1 MKIAENRT
9 KILATYGPACAD
21 PKIIKDMIQAGV
33 DVFRFNFSH
42 GDHAFHKKGFEMVQE
57 INKTYGLNIG
67 ILGDLQGPK
76 IRVGDV
82 EENVSLE
89 IGNEVTLTNKEMISN
104 DKRVFVNYEKLPQE
118 VKSEERILMDD
129 GKITLKVKSTNGK
142 DEVVCKI
149 LDGGLLS
156 SKKGVNLPDSAI
168 SIRSLS
174 DKDKADLEF
183 AVGAGA
189 NWIALSF
196 VRKAEDISD
205 LRELIGGKK
214 DYLKL
219 IAKIEK
225 PEALKDIDHIIDAA
239 DGIMVARGDL
249 GVEVPIERMPLIQ
262 KDIVNRCIQ
271 KAKPV
276 VIATQMMESMIENST
291 PTRPEV
297 TDVANAVI
305 DGADAV
311 MLSGETSVG
320 KYPVKVIQ
328 TMERILENV
337 EKSDLIYNKNLIA
350 DKKSP
355 SFISD
360 TICYNSC
367 KIAND
372 LGAKAIIGMT
382 KSGYTGFMVSSYRP
396 KAKIFIFT
404 DDQRL
409 LNTLNLCWGV
419 RAFTYDRFVS
429 TDVTIR
435 DVIKILKKE
444 KLVNRGDIVVNSASM
459 PLREQGRTNMVK
471 VTVVK

>member
-1 MKIAENRT
+1 MKIVENRT

-21 PKIIKDMIQAGV
+21 LKIMKDMIQAGV

-42 GDHAFHKKGFEMVQE
+42 GDHAFHEKGIKMVQE
-57 INKTYGLNIG
+57 INKSFGLNIG
-67 ILGDLQGPK
+67 VLCDLQGPK
-76 IRVGDV
+76 IRVGEV
-82 EENVSLE
+82 KQGVSLE
-89 IGNEVTLTNKEMISN
+89 IGNEVILTNEEMVS
-104 DKRVFVNYEKLPQE
+104 DEKRVFVNYDKLPQE
-118 VKSEERILMDD
+118 VKTGERILMDD

-142 DEVVCKI
+142 DEVICKI
-149 LDGGLLS
+149 MDGGPLS
-156 SKKGVNLPDSAI
+156 SKKGVNLPDSDI

-174 DKDKADLEF
+174 DKDKADLAF
-183 AVGAGA
+183 AVEAGA

-205 LRELIGGKK
+205 LKSLISGQK
-214 DYLKL
+214 DYLKI

-262 KDIVNRCIQ
+262 KDIVNRCIK

-320 KYPVKVIQ
+320 NYPVKVIQ
-328 TMERILENV
+328 TMERILANV
-337 EKSDLIYNKNLIA
+337 EKSDIIYNKNLVA

-367 KIAND
+367 KIADD

-419 RAFTYDRFVS
+419 KAFTYDRFVS

-471 VTVVK
+471 VTVVN